1 MYVCKCVC
9 VCGFFMPKYA
19 EINTYNGCDMINNCM
34 EHNDNFVHYNIKQ
47 S

>member
-1 MYVCKCVC
+1 MQMCVC

-19 EINTYNGCDMINNCM
+19 EINTYNGCDMNKINCM